1 MYIKIIHNFNCKIG
15 TLWKGETFMSS
26 QMVNMRYPALI
37 LNKIDQF
44 KEKNGFTTRT
54 QTILYLVQYALE
66 QLEKEEKNDEK

>member
-1 MYIKIIHNFNCKIG
+1 MYIKTIYEFYSKIG

-37 LNKIDQF
+37 LNKIDRF

-66 QLEKEEKNDEK
+66 QLEKEE